1 MYRLSDD
8 LTKKRLLYPSPL
20 ISAPSVL
27 VINVPRS
34 NRGTALPLGRYYP
47 IILET
52 DDECAE
58 IECFLNEPRPKA
70 VRPDIFDRRPSQLR
84 SDNVLISRYEPPISG
99 WPWLSVC
106 RWPDNRARAEA
117 LPTLL
122 MARGCYTMELFGSE
136 AELNA
141 SQVEIV
147 ASLGVRHD
155 IELRLLTAETMPM
168 AGRA

>member
-8 LTKKRLLYPSPL
+8 LARKRLLYPSPL

-27 VINVPRS
+27 VIDLPRR
-34 NRGTALPLGRYYP
+34 NRGTGLPLGRYYP

-52 DDECAE
+52 DDERIE
-58 IECFLNEPRPKA
+58 IERFLAAPRPEA
-70 VRPDIFDRRPSQLR
+70 VLPDIFDLRPSQLR
-84 SDNVLISRYEPPISG
+84 SDNVLISRYDPPVSG

-106 RWPDNRARAEA
+106 RWPDRFTTAKA
-117 LPTLL
+117 LSGIT
-122 MARGCYTMELFGSE
+122 MARGCYTMELFSSE
-136 AELNA
+136 AGLDA

-147 ASLGVRHD
+147 ANLSDRHE
-155 IELRLLTAETMPM
+155 IELRLLTAGTMPV